1 MVQEAGIERRAV
13 PDVASGG
20 EVRLEVLVAQAGRA
34 QDEKINGDRRP
45 DQAGLGDERRP
56 NLA

>member
-1 MVQEAGIERRAV
+1 V